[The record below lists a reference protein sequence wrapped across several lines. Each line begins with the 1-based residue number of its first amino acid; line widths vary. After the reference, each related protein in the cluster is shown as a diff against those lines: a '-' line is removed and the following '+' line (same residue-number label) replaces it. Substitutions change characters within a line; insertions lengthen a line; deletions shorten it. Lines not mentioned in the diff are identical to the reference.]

1 MTVISRFF
9 CALNRAIHHCVVFT
23 AGAFDYC
30 NAIPE
35 YTLWRRRAANVTERL
50 LHRTGGL
57 VRLLSLT
64 WHTSE
69 ACSQHQNWTG
79 VEYGVLTDHVLS
91 NRTVHSARAAV
102 REYVF
107 RIRVQFSLCAMNR
120 ALCCIARALRFE
132 QAQCHRSRAVCRN
145 EQSVKSLRHFEKWC
159 HEFWMKEGC
168 RKLSRLQNTRVYYV
182 VCLSADQQNN
192 LNSKCEFCSRI

>member
-1 MTVISRFF
+1 MTLISRFF

-64 WHTSE
+64 WHISE

-91 NRTVHSARAAV
+91 NHSAFTVRELQFASMCSGLEFSSVYHHHHHHLFAQINWTTRTHDQHENKSRTRRAQKTGAYILPIMCYEQSFMLYCPCSAV
-102 REYVF
+102 RASTVP
-107 RIRVQFSLCAMNR
+107 
-120 ALCCIARALRFE
+120 
-132 QAQCHRSRAVCRN
+132 
-145 EQSVKSLRHFEKWC
+145 
-159 HEFWMKEGC
+159 
-168 RKLSRLQNTRVYYV
+168 
-182 VCLSADQQNN
+182 
-192 LNSKCEFCSRI
+192 